1 MRNLKDKLKQ
11 ANSVQL
17 TRGQIINIL
26 LYMTI
31 LIMPL
36 LVVNVSIRRYSIAK
50 IMFLY
55 VVSIFL
61 VINMILDKKIKF
73 KKEYLVAILFLI
85 TIFVSSIFSPYKEV
99 AFWGSAA
106 RNEGFI
112 TIMIYIILFI
122 AASEYLKVSVKCIN
136 LILIVG
142 SIHSFYGILQ
152 FFGFDPVQK
161 WLLGEILMK
170 DSIGLI
176 GNRNFMSTY
185 VLLFLVLSM
194 AMYIKSKGEKKYLIY
209 FLVLFTSFL
218 CTLTRS
224 GWLSFGIV
232 SFIGFIFTI
241 NNKDYRKSI
250 IVLLIFIITITIGM
264 NILSDGKIIGRIQH
278 TNEEIK
284 TLSIKEEKTNSSINT
299 RKKILELYI
308 KVFKD
313 SPFLGTGPDTFNMR
327 IMDDYTK
334 EMMEL
339 VISTGE
345 NTDKAHNEY
354 LEYATSCSV
363 FSLVLYVLLITSIII
378 KLIKNKSSNNKILIL
393 IISSYIIQALF
404 NISVIAVAPLFWILL
419 GYSLKEVYEKTSK
432 I

>member
-1 MRNLKDKLKQ
+1 MRGLKEKLKK
-11 ANSVQL
+11 ANNVQL
-17 TRGQIINIL
+17 TRAQIINII

-55 VVSIFL
+55 IVGIFL

-73 KKEYLVAILFLI
+73 KKEYLIAIMFLV
-85 TIFVSSIFSPYKEV
+85 TIFIASIFSPYKEV

-112 TIMIYIILFI
+112 TIVIYIILFI
-122 AASEYLKVSVKCIN
+122 AASEYLRINKKCIN

-142 SIHSFYGILQ
+142 TIHSFYGILQ
-152 FFGFDPVQK
+152 FFGIDPVQK
-161 WLLGEILMK
+161 WLLGEISIMG

-194 AMYIKSKGEKKYLIY
+194 AMYVKSKRERKYLIY
-209 FLVLFTSFL
+209 FLVLFTSLL

-232 SFIGFIFTI
+232 SFIGLIFTI

-250 IVLLIFIITITIGM
+250 LVLLICAIIMIIVINM
-264 NILSDGKIIGRIQH
+264 LSSEKIIGRVQH
-278 TNEEIK
+278 TKDEINMLDKQEEI
-284 TLSIKEEKTNSSINT
+284 SGSSINT
-299 RKKILELYI
+299 RKEILKLYI
-308 KVFKD
+308 KVFKEN
-313 SPFLGTGPDTFNMR
+313 PFLGTGPDTFNMR
-327 IMDDYTK
+327 IMDNYTK

-339 VISTGE
+339 VMLTGE

-354 LEYATSCSV
+354 LEYATSCGI
-363 FSLVLYVLLITSIII
+363 FTLVLYILLITLIII
-378 KLIKNKSSNNKILIL
+378 KLMKTKCSNNKILIL
-393 IISSYIIQALF
+393 IILSYIIQAFF
-404 NISVIAVAPLFWILL
+404 NISDIAVAPLFWILL
-419 GYSLKEVYEKTSK
+419 GYAVKIIYEKNV
-432 I
+432 